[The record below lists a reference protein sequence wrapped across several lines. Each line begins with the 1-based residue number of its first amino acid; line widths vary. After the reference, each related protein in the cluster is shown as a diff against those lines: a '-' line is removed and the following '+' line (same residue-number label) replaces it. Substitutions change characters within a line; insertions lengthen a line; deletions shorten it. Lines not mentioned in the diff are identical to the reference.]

1 MFLFFLGFALHSAAS
16 FPLFYSKVCLSK
28 YDKSICDN
36 LSSRPE
42 IENDVQLVSS
52 EWMAYIELARFIPT
66 LLGTM
71 FLGSFADHYSTKSP
85 VLISLA
91 FMVVYMST
99 YTALVSFEK
108 CPLYLII
115 IASTVLAIAGQIA
128 SFVTCLYTFLA
139 KVVSDEN
146 ALTFRYAVLTAFWSA
161 SYVVAGNVAPFL
173 YVVLSYQYVM
183 VIGQGVVIATFL
195 LALVFYPKESDS
207 ISISDTE
214 KLSHQNPRIQADGE
228 NGDAIGENC
237 ITPPLTSVRSVDSG
251 YASTNPKK
259 SNLCI
264 ALWAENARLYR
275 SAWRTI
281 SKRREHCG
289 RIFLILFCLIGI
301 IYGSQDTGLDT
312 VTNLFAYKAP
322 LSWTPSLVAVWSAA
336 MSLVQ
341 MTGSL
346 ISAYAFQRF
355 RVSNTYILIVALCS
369 ACFKM
374 MMISISSE
382 TWMMFVAL
390 GLGSLSTVGFSALRA
405 DVIQLGD
412 QEESGELLGCLTAT
426 MSFIPVFSVVVF
438 NSVYSATLHDFDGA
452 TFAVC
457 ACLLAVCVIIVIFM
471 RIYLKRIRQ

>member
-259 SNLCI
+259 KQFMH
-264 ALWAENARLYR
+264 RLMGR
-275 SAWRTI
+275 
-281 SKRREHCG
+281 KR
-289 RIFLILFCLIGI
+289 
-301 IYGSQDTGLDT
+301 
-312 VTNLFAYKAP
+312 
-322 LSWTPSLVAVWSAA
+322 
-336 MSLVQ
+336 
-341 MTGSL
+341 
-346 ISAYAFQRF
+346 
-355 RVSNTYILIVALCS
+355 
-369 ACFKM
+369 
-374 MMISISSE
+374 
-382 TWMMFVAL
+382 
-390 GLGSLSTVGFSALRA
+390 
-405 DVIQLGD
+405 
-412 QEESGELLGCLTAT
+412 
-426 MSFIPVFSVVVF
+426 SFIPFRLENHFETERTLRTDLSDPILPNWHYLRESRHRSRYRDEPIRVQ
-438 NSVYSATLHDFDGA
+438 SA
-452 TFAVC
+452 AV
-457 ACLLAVCVIIVIFM
+457 LDSILGSGLV
-471 RIYLKRIRQ
+471 RSNEPGPNDW